1 MLIRTEAPADILA
14 VDRLL
19 KRTFPSDQEANLVM
33 ALRENSNL
41 TLALVACD
49 DEGELIGHI
58 MFSPV
63 TIDGIDLNWQGL
75 APLAVDP
82 NHQEQGIG
90 KQLVTQGLEFLTD
103 FSYPACVVLGDDAF
117 YGKFGFQSAEKR
129 EIFCQWEV
137 PTNAFQVCELIAG
150 TLDQVKGLVKYS
162 AEFES
167 LESITQ
173 E

>member
-19 KRTFPSDQEANLVM
+19 KRTFPTDQEAKLVM

-49 DEGELIGHI
+49 DNGALIGHI

-63 TIDGIDLNWQGL
+63 TVEGVDTHWQGL

-82 NHQEQGIG
+82 EHQHQGIG

-103 FSYPACVVLGDDAF
+103 FSYPACVVLGDGDF
-117 YGKFGFQSAEKR
+117 YSQFGFQAAENIGLR
-129 EIFCQWEV
+129 CPWDV
-137 PTNAFQVCELIAG
+137 PKGAFQFCELTQDASDGIH
-150 TLDQVKGLVKYS
+150 GLVEYS
-162 AEFES
+162 PEFN
-167 LESITQ
+167 LVI
-173 E
+173 